1 MSWLRNAVHR
11 AVEASGGP
19 SSLLTRTV
27 RTSLHT
33 VVHHAVHAGQAGA
46 GGARLIN
53 DRIGSRSYKSMRLT
67 AKRLEDSAL
76 SYKGVERVQLL
87 RRWLLA
93 LKETQRAA
101 AAAKEPQHAADP
113 DQALPVLDLYMDYET
128 AAEPMNF
135 IHVFLYSQ
143 ALECIV
149 LSMILEVPTEEEVS
163 LLSEIFGMCLYGG
176 KDVHNAIL
184 NSIQELAK
192 LFSSY
197 HDEVLAKRGELL
209 QFAQCAISG
218 LKKNADIARLD
229 DEIVQLQQRINGMD
243 ALQYNSTSRR
253 SKASQTIAEGFRT
266 AINEVHLCSRMEELV
281 LMKKSIH
288 HGNSYETYFEKVDK
302 LKVLSE
308 SLANS
313 AAKAERRI
321 MENRLQKEESL
332 IFRVTKTNEVSGT
345 EKELVAEISGL
356 EHQKD
361 QLEAELKKV
370 NTKLKAAFMK
380 LKKTREER
388 DQFDE
393 ASNQI
398 VLHLKA
404 KEEELSRSIASCKVE
419 SSTVSAWINFLED
432 TWKLQSFYEE
442 LSQKQ
447 ANDELDRC
455 ATCFAKL
462 INHHVDTRVEEL
474 STCIDRIKTFVDNLK
489 IFDDRSVSAE
499 DGSNGSSKQSNPRKY
514 LEEEYLEAEK
524 KVVAAFS
531 LIDNIRTIYF
541 FNQEHQARRD
551 DPDVKKLFA
560 NIDKLRVEF
569 ESVPRP
575 VLQIEIKA
583 KEERTKQSRSSLQ
596 AAGSPRNAGH
606 ESQIPAQLRTR
617 LPSESDSE
625 LARFDPEYKEYS
637 GDDISGWEFDDLED
651 EAEVTPGF
659 QDSSDMHRQQI
670 GLTDPE

>member
-19 SSLLTRTV
+19 LLTRTV
-27 RTSLHT
+27 RTSLDT
-33 VVHHAVHAGQAGA
+33 VVHHAGQAVA

-53 DRIGSRSYKSMRLT
+53 NRIGSQSYKSMKLT
-67 AKRLEDSAL
+67 AKRLEDAAL
-76 SYKGVERVQLL
+76 SYRGEERVQLL
-87 RRWLLA
+87 RRWLVA
-93 LKETQRAA
+93 LKETQRAV
-101 AAAKEPQHAADP
+101 AAAKESQHAAYP
-113 DQALPVLDLYMDYET
+113 DQTLPVLDLYMDYENG
-128 AAEPMNF
+128 AQPMNF

-143 ALECIV
+143 ALECTV
-149 LSMILEVPTEEEVS
+149 LSTILEVPTEEELS
-163 LLSEIFGMCLYGG
+163 LLSEIFGMCLSGG

-184 NSIQELAK
+184 SSIQELAN

-197 HDEVLAKRGELL
+197 HDEVLAKRDELL

-218 LKKNADIARLD
+218 LKVNADIARLD

-243 ALQYNSTSRR
+243 ALQSNSTSRR
-253 SKASQTIAEGFRT
+253 SKASQTVAEGFRT
-266 AINEVHLCSRMEELV
+266 AVNEVRLCSRMEELL

-288 HGNSYETYFEKVDK
+288 HGNSFETYFEKVDK

-321 MENRLQKEESL
+321 LENRLQKEESL

-345 EKELVAEISGL
+345 EKDLVAEISEL
-356 EHQKD
+356 EKQKD

-370 NTKLKAAFMK
+370 NTKLNAAVMK

-419 SSTVSAWINFLED
+419 SSTVSAWIHFLED
-432 TWKLQSFYEE
+432 TWKLQSLYEE
-442 LSQKQ
+442 LRQKQ

-462 INHHVDTRVEEL
+462 IDHHVCARVEEL
-474 STCIDRIKTFVDNLK
+474 SIYIDRIKTFVDNLK

-499 DGSNGSSKQSNPRKY
+499 EENNGSSKQSNPRKY
-514 LEEEYLEAEK
+514 LEEEYLETEK

-531 LIDNIRTIYF
+531 LVDNIRAIYF
-541 FNQEHQARRD
+541 SNQEHQARRD
-551 DPDVKKLFA
+551 DPDVKNLCA

-575 VLQIEIKA
+575 VLQIKIKE
-583 KEERTKQSRSSLQ
+583 KEQRTRRSRSLQ
-596 AAGSPRNAGH
+596 AAGSPRNPGH
-606 ESQIPAQLRTR
+606 ESPIPAQLRTR

-625 LARFDPEYKEYS
+625 LARFDPDQYKEYS
-637 GDDISGWEFDDLED
+637 ADDISGWEFDELED
-651 EAEVTPGF
+651 DEVRPGF
-659 QDSSDMHRQQI
+659 Q
-670 GLTDPE
+670 